1 MSGNAITKTRTIMAV
16 PILDTSTGASFTG
29 TNVYLSGA
37 TSTGAIFSSIMR
49 DINLITTGVTL
60 RLPTSNLVI
69 TSSGTWDGIL
79 HGASLIATG

>member
-1 MSGNAITKTRTIMAV
+1 MSGNATTKTRTIMAV

-29 TNVYLSGA
+29 TNVYLSGSTA
-37 TSTGAIFSSIMR
+37 TGVTFSSGVRI
-49 DINLITTGVTL
+49 INLVTTGVTL
-60 RLPTSNLVI
+60 TLPTANLVI